1 MNLCIID
8 RGSDRNT
15 WSYITKSLSN
25 DEILKSL
32 NKSDLVQVQ
41 RTVHKKGTTFTQM
54 FWVKPNKVKK
64 TDHVVQGRENLHLK
78 NAKAFKASG
87 NKGDESDEHYKF
99 ITAADGANSITADT
113 KIEAGTSEETK
124 GKVVNVV
131 NQLSNLLA
139 DNIEE
144 IINQSKHI
152 GSSDVDE
159 WEDAYFQST
168 YGMSKDEYF
177 QKHHVNLPEH
187 FHVEPHVQKITKK
200 RIRVIYNTSLDY
212 DKVNEGTKAALKA
225 AFLHDQIN
233 EVEFR
238 NVKGKLAIRLKVSN
252 KGMYTDGMP
261 LISKPVKSK
270 PSNSSPPAHLTK
282 EAIAI
287 AAKNDSN
294 LEPLTKLSD
303 EQLEPFRN
311 IAEANELFG
320 ALRDDGTPCPSK
332 PYTDRYADF
341 SELSQKC
348 EWSKWWKSLTKEQK
362 TAIRDYICSQY
373 TYPMNGILNGMEHP
387 SKSKGW
393 DKDTEHIILLSTSSG
408 VDYLGCHSVE
418 GYRLHCEGF
427 YSEDDK
433 PKLKSMAEGL
443 NSAIAKVE
451 IKRSFISFRR
461 ETRYSKYGGE
471 DLLKKYIDAGQGG
484 IVNIGSVWSTTPI
497 QGSFSPGGTQQIE
510 YKIRIPAGKGIGMYV
525 EPKSQLHGENE
536 FIIGS
541 NSYFKVLTDMK
552 TLDTTADRITVELE
566 YVGRKDKPFDAVWEE
581 ARAKGL
587 VRDKSNRTLEEE
599 KKSKPQKKKDED
611 PNKPAP
617 KSNIFDNGYTKK
629 IGGSTLKLQKKTN
642 PFSGEKTLAVYV
654 DNELIFADIG
664 DAMPLFKVAH
674 VTKEQVGKYSKYKM
688 DNDEKLQKMLSTIVS
703 VFKK

>member
-144 IINQSKHI
+144 SINQSKHI
-152 GSSDVDE
+152 GSSDVDT

-200 RIRVIYNTSLDY
+200 RIRVLYNTSLDY

-233 EVEFR
+233 EVEFK

-252 KGMYTDGMP
+252 KGMYTNGMP

-270 PSNSSPPAHLTK
+270 SGSSNGSPAHLTK
-282 EAIAI
+282 EAIAQ
-287 AAKNDSN
+287 AATNNKN

-311 IAEANELFG
+311 IADVNKLFG
-320 ALRDDGTPCPSK
+320 VLKDDGNPCPSLL
-332 PYTDRYADF
+332 YSDTDGDF
-341 SELSQKC
+341 SELSQNC
-348 EWSKWWKSLTKEQK
+348 EWSKWWEGLTKEQK
-362 TAIRDYICSQY
+362 TAIRDYICSDY

-387 SKSKGW
+387 SKSRGW
-393 DKDTEHIILLSTSSG
+393 DKTMEQLVANRTAQG
-408 VDYLGCHSVE
+408 TDYLGCKSVE
-418 GYRLHCEGF
+418 DYRLHCEGF
-427 YSEDDK
+427 YSENDK
-433 PKLKSMAEGL
+433 PKLKSMVEGL
-443 NSAIAKVE
+443 DSSIAKVE
-451 IKRSFISFRR
+451 IKEPFISFRR
-461 ETRYSKYGGE
+461 ETRYSKYGGG
-471 DLLKKYIDAGQGG
+471 DLLKKYMEAGQGG

-497 QGSFSPGGTQQIE
+497 QGSFNPGSGQQIE
-510 YKIRIPAGKGIGMYV
+510 YKIRVPAGKGIGMYV

-552 TLDTTADRITVELE
+552 TLDTTAYRITVELE
-566 YVGRKDKPFDAVWEE
+566 YVGREDKDFDEIWKE

-587 VRDKSNRTLEEE
+587 VRDKSDRTLAEE
-599 KKSKPQKKKDED
+599 KTPQSKK
-611 PNKPAP
+611 
-617 KSNIFDNGYTKK
+617 
-629 IGGSTLKLQKKTN
+629 
-642 PFSGEKTLAVYV
+642 KTLAIYV
-654 DNELIFADIG
+654 DDELIFADIG
-664 DAMPLFKVAH
+664 HAMPMFKVAH
-674 VTKEQVGKYSKYKM
+674 VTGEQVNKYSKYKM
-688 DNDEKLQKMLSTIVS
+688 DNDEKMQKMFSTIVN
-703 VFKK
+703 VFKKN